1 MKVYRGYNKDI
12 GPISYNDWIYV
23 TPDLEQAK
31 WYASR
36 DGQIKN
42 GEVIEYEISD
52 KLNFLS
58 IDDVNNIMANENEE
72 YSINDLLWYQEGL
85 TDYLYDYGA
94 GIEFEDPKFKNHK
107 IYIIFDKNYLKNG
120 RIMKNNLNEAYIKA
134 EKGNIYYTKN
144 SDMFLSMV
152 KSIFISNNKAVR
164 VYYDTIKQMY
174 VFGNAFDYI
183 HADLANGM
191 KYYSNIYGPDEM
203 RANVSYLR
211 QNCALFQVLPDDDFK
226 KYDVGDGYTDG
237 WFLKFDDLI
246 FACRNKQYH
255 KVRDNVPLFDGHIG
269 EWQDVQYYEY
279 KKSQQTVNESVEDKI
294 IAYHGSQ
301 HKKFNFR
308 DDKVLYLT
316 TDKRKAE
323 SYAKREWDE
332 GLIEGEIPV
341 VYTFEISVKNPY
353 VCHTENEFQSEF
365 CDVNMNL
372 EGGKEELIEKGYD
385 SIKYKDL
392 IGVFSSSQ
400 IKLVDTEVL
409 PPSMDYY
416 YPKDTKDGDE
426 DINDYYYDE
435 EELDESVNNKSEL
448 ITAYRGIDSDKF
460 KFKNGTPQW
469 FSSSEGIAKSFGD
482 TTFEVKLKL
491 NNPADLTNDKE
502 LYIILKDMIKEYEES
517 FRSRYNQIRGYLVD
531 YIKETNPD
539 FDLSD
544 IDDNTLIS
552 LSKQLKDVP
561 YYMESNIILFKEL
574 NFMLND
580 MSKNIAW
587 AGFFHNF
594 IYPNWNKVIK
604 IIQNQGYDSIIS
616 YEEASD
622 RSYIDIGY
630 VIWNNENIVSI
641 KKLNKNIN
649 ESVEDKILYIIRGVP
664 GSGKSTLAHKLTDNV
679 VEADQYFYDDEGN
692 YNWSADKLN
701 QAHNWCYNTVKKYME
716 EGRDKIAV
724 ANTFVKNRDYK
735 RYVELAKEFG
745 YKVDIRTCTGNYQ
758 NIHNVPD
765 ETVEKMRSKFQET
778 PLDESVKLVNK
789 DLSDT
794 KLITTPFEMNN
805 YLKNNNETRFVY
817 DTEKKWYLVGDAE
830 NSIHIN
836 LLNDALA
843 DGYYE
848 PFEYNGKI
856 INADSADLDAKAG
869 KLLYQTNPNRFLL
882 FRTSS
887 DQLNGEDYYYDRYKY
902 CYVYNNYCIFSRDI
916 NFEKTSLY
924 KVLGKPNELE
934 FIGDIDEDEGLNES
948 IAYVSKKDLSDI
960 ILKNPTR
967 KELKDNDLEFCRY
980 MFEDDNTYYFVDAKE
995 YSHLDLAQLF
1005 LDVFKNYNL
1014 HTDGGYYSVKENCF
1028 YIRNDFGCEKNKE
1041 RLDNTKLLHKLFG
1054 NFKSIIYEGDYPEGY
1069 SKELDESA
1077 ENDKTLRD
1085 NAVKLANIVLDAMV
1099 KTKYKSN
1106 LCTTQIQVFIDKE
1119 FKKAVPMLKKSPYE
1133 YVLLLTDKNDD
1144 PYPSYGKTPDRKYA
1158 LITLPICNGNPCNGA
1173 IELLMKHK
1181 AMLNKI
1187 HRIYQGDE
1195 LIQKIKETA
1204 IKYLKK
1210 EIEKKLKDYK
1220 GIFFEVLVHECTH
1233 LIDDLRRT
1241 KSYKSKEQK
1250 QSTENGQIDYYN
1262 SPEEQNAY
1270 YQETISAFDEWIKN
1284 EDWKKDWKNF
1294 NNFQNEFIRQ
1304 YKGDY
1309 DKLNNIN
1316 KRKLKKRIYAYWE
1329 LYIKD

>member
-1 MKVYRGYNKDI
+1 M
-12 GPISYNDWIYV
+12 
-23 TPDLEQAK
+23 
-31 WYASR
+31 
-36 DGQIKN
+36 
-42 GEVIEYEISD
+42 
-52 KLNFLS
+52 
-58 IDDVNNIMANENEE
+58 
-72 YSINDLLWYQEGL
+72 
-85 TDYLYDYGA
+85 
-94 GIEFEDPKFKNHK
+94 
-107 IYIIFDKNYLKNG
+107 YLK
-120 RIMKNNLNEAYIKA
+120 EAYIKA
-134 EKGNIYYTKN
+134 ENGNIYYTKN

-237 WFLKFDDLI
+237 WFLKIDDLI

-255 KVRDNVPLFDGHIG
+255 KLRDEVPLFKDHIG
-269 EWQDVQYYEY
+269 EWMP
-279 KKSQQTVNESVEDKI
+279 T
-294 IAYHGSQ
+294 
-301 HKKFNFR
+301 
-308 DDKVLYLT
+308 
-316 TDKRKAE
+316 
-323 SYAKREWDE
+323 
-332 GLIEGEIPV
+332 
-341 VYTFEISVKNPY
+341 
-353 VCHTENEFQSEF
+353 
-365 CDVNMNL
+365 
-372 EGGKEELIEKGYD
+372 
-385 SIKYKDL
+385 
-392 IGVFSSSQ
+392 
-400 IKLVDTEVL
+400 
-409 PPSMDYY
+409 DYY
-416 YPKDTKDGDE
+416 
-426 DINDYYYDE
+426 
-435 EELDESVNNKSEL
+435 
-448 ITAYRGIDSDKF
+448 
-460 KFKNGTPQW
+460 
-469 FSSSEGIAKSFGD
+469 IAKKQG
-482 TTFEVKLKL
+482 
-491 NNPADLTNDKE
+491 LT
-502 LYIILKDMIKEYEES
+502 
-517 FRSRYNQIRGYLVD
+517 
-531 YIKETNPD
+531 
-539 FDLSD
+539 
-544 IDDNTLIS
+544 
-552 LSKQLKDVP
+552 
-561 YYMESNIILFKEL
+561 
-574 NFMLND
+574 
-580 MSKNIAW
+580 
-587 AGFFHNF
+587 
-594 IYPNWNKVIK
+594 
-604 IIQNQGYDSIIS
+604 
-616 YEEASD
+616 
-622 RSYIDIGY
+622 
-630 VIWNNENIVSI
+630 
-641 KKLNKNIN
+641 

-679 VEADQYFYDDEGN
+679 VEADQYFYDDKGN
-692 YNWSADKLN
+692 YNWSANKLN

-848 PFEYNGKI
+848 PFENNGKI
-856 INADSADLDAKAG
+856 INADSTDLDAKAG

-924 KVLGKPNELE
+924 NVLGKPNELE

-948 IAYVSKKDLSDI
+948 IAYASKKDLSDI

-967 KELKDNDLEFCRY
+967 KELKENGLEFCRY
-980 MFEDDNTYYFVDAKE
+980 MFEDDNTYYFADAKE
-995 YSHLDLAQLF
+995 YSHLDISQLF

-1077 ENDKTLRD
+1077 ENDRTLRD
-1085 NAVKLANIVLDAMV
+1085 YAVKLAIICLDALV
-1099 KTKYKSN
+1099 KTKYE
-1106 LCTTQIQVFIDKE
+1106 TQFSKTAMIINVDKE

-1133 YVLLLTDKNDD
+1133 YALSIGNKYDDSYFYYCKTKNEKFALISIPLFSKNPFDFAWDLLLKHKKMFEKICNQYEGNEQILKFKDQAA
-1144 PYPSYGKTPDRKYA
+1144 KYA
-1158 LITLPICNGNPCNGA
+1158 
-1173 IELLMKHK
+1173 K
-1181 AMLNKI
+1181 
-1187 HRIYQGDE
+1187 
-1195 LIQKIKETA
+1195 
-1204 IKYLKK
+1204 KY
-1210 EIEKKLKDYK
+1210 IEKIISNEKSRYLN
-1220 GIFFEVLVHECTH
+1220 LLTHECTH
-1233 LIDDLRRT
+1233 LIDDLRKT
-1241 KSYKSKEQK
+1241 KTFKTKEQK
-1250 QSTENGQIDYYN
+1250 HDTTEDNKEYYN
-1262 SPEEQNAY
+1262 SPIEQNAY
-1270 YQETISAFDEWIKN
+1270 YQQTISIFD
-1284 EDWKKDWKNF
+1284 DWANGYVKYKQF
-1294 NNFQNEFIRQ
+1294 NNFWDDFLRQ
-1304 YKGDY
+1304 YRGDWELLN
-1309 DKLNNIN
+1309 DKN
-1316 KRKLKKRIYAYWE
+1316 KRKLKKRAYAYWE
-1329 LYIKD
+1329 LYIKE